1 MDLIKLLKK
10 ANGKRALEGLLGD
23 AGKNQAKRTA
33 KLVEASRSCVLPS
46 LTRRSWPR
54 RGWARCSTWPG
65 GKASWTRRRRRR
77 RTWASRI
84 SFAKITR
91 LMTKAGRTKRRMTG
105 KGGEAEIEVLMV
117 QQARSLRR
125 RITSRLSTWSILMT
139 MAAQ

>member
-33 KLVEASRSCVLPS
+33 NLVEASRSYVLPS

-54 RGWARCSTWPG
+54 REWVRCSTWQG
-65 GKASWTRRRRRR
+65 GKASWTRKRRRR
-77 RTWASRI
+77 RTWASKI

-91 LMTKAGRTKRRMTG
+91 SMTKAGKASWTRKRR
-105 KGGEAEIEVLMV
+105 
-117 QQARSLRR
+117 RR
-125 RITSRLSTWSILMT
+125 RTW
-139 MAAQ
+139 

>member
-33 KLVEASRSCVLPS
+33 KLVEASKSYVLPS

-54 RGWARCSTWPG
+54 RGWVRCSTWPG
-65 GKASWTRRRRRR
+65 GKASWTRRRRLRR
-77 RTWASRI
+77 IWASKI

-91 LMTKAGRTKRRMTG
+91 LTTKAGKTKRKMTG
-105 KGGEAEIEVLMV
+105 REGEVEIEVLMV
-117 QQARSLRR
+117 QQALSLRR
-125 RITSRLSTWSILMT
+125 RIT
-139 MAAQ
+139 